1 MPLVVVYKP
10 KHKYVRLTCM
20 LSIDSWEISE
30 SQIESRTH
38 KEIGEEEG
46 GESAV
51 SCQRILRG
59 KRFVT
64 FNKYSLI
71 AFVLQVED
79 TAKKKVSKVHDLWD
93 KQTFN

>member
-1 MPLVVVYKP
+1 M
-10 KHKYVRLTCM
+10 T
-20 LSIDSWEISE
+20 
-30 SQIESRTH
+30 
-38 KEIGEEEG
+38 GEERMG
-46 GESAV
+46 GVV

-71 AFVLQVED
+71 AFVLWVED
-79 TAKKKVSKVHDLWD
+79 TAKKKVSKVHDLWY

>member
-1 MPLVVVYKP
+1 M
-10 KHKYVRLTCM
+10 
-20 LSIDSWEISE
+20 E
-30 SQIESRTH
+30 SV
-38 KEIGEEEG
+38 
-46 GESAV
+46 V

-59 KRFVT
+59 KGFVT

-79 TAKKKVSKVHDLWD
+79 TAKKKVSKVHDLRD